1 VSPFLSGQGLG
12 IAVWFFVS
20 VPPFRMEAKPI
31 VPRWRRL
38 YGLAYQQKPSGQQ
51 EAKWSPPG
59 PLFDA
64 FVVGLFLVLAVGYF
78 I

>member
-1 VSPFLSGQGLG
+1 
-12 IAVWFFVS
+12 
-20 VPPFRMEAKPI
+20 MDAKPI

-38 YGLAYQQKPSGQQ
+38 YRLAYQQEPSRPK